1 MIRVTTIANAQAAKN
16 YFSSPDY
23 YLEGQE
29 EPALWHGKGAELLGL
44 KGSVDYPDFEKL
56 CDNINPQ
63 TNQQLTAKHIANRRV
78 GYDWTYSVPKSV
90 SLAYIAGDTRIADE
104 FRAAVSDTM
113 SEVEREMQTRVRK
126 GGAFENRTTGNLI
139 WTDFLHKTSRPIKGV
154 PDPQLHVHA
163 VVLNA
168 TYDHEEHQWKAG
180 EFGALK
186 ANAPYFQAVFRARLA
201 NRLQALGYE
210 ITKTKDDF
218 EITGISKETIKKF
231 SRRTNLI
238 EKIADK
244 LQKNLEEINP
254 NLKLSAEAKAKIGAG
269 SREAKSDAFTW
280 DQLKQ
285 VWTSQLKPE
294 ELEALKPGKPIKPE
308 LLNAASL
315 DWSLRHLLERNSV
328 VTEREL
334 VTTGLKHGLG
344 NVTPEGIYTEL
355 GKRKDLI
362 RRNIDGRQ
370 MVSTQGV
377 LNEEKRIIAFAQKG
391 RGRFRPL
398 QPIAREGR
406 VDRGPVSPDGP
417 TQAWTDDAAIKSN
430 IATLSPT
437 QSSISESSRTVIND
451 NQNAKKGSND
461 PDREYPLQNLSVTQ
475 QAAVRHAWSSRDRL
489 ILIRG
494 AAGTGKTTMTKAL
507 LEGVNVPWVILAPSA
522 EASRGVLRR
531 EGFTEAETLAKFL
544 LDSETQEK
552 ARNGLIVLDEASLA
566 GAHDMARLI
575 ESADKLNARVILL
588 GDRRQHKSVARGDV
602 LALLEDRASLPVAEV
617 SEIRRQSGEYREAVK
632 LASKGNVAQAL
643 KKLDALGWIKEN
655 HFPGVENM
663 VADDYLAAIEE
674 GKSVLVVSPTN
685 AEKER
690 VTDAI
695 RNKLKQEGKLDGEEQ
710 RIETL
715 QAENLSQAQ
724 AGDAETLRSL
734 AGETTQFVRN
744 NKIARAGQRVVIT
757 EENAAVLAKEFAEHA
772 KRNPNENL
780 FVVYKPQE
788 LSLAKGDLLRVTSGI
803 KDTEGKRIDS
813 GAMLTYLG
821 MEKGKLSVET
831 TSGTKRL
838 LNTDVRHLQH
848 GYAVTSFGGQ
858 GKTVDR
864 VLIHAPTASFGA
876 VDKST
881 GYVSISR
888 GREKAI
894 IYTDDKNYLMD
905 AVERERPRLLASE
918 LVRRPTRG
926 IRSRL
931 KRHVAF
937 LRDLGNEIGRR
948 VHEIGRHRER
958 ELVHDRA

>member
-1 MIRVTTIANAQAAKN
+1 M
-16 YFSSPDY
+16 DY

-44 KGSVDYPDFEKL
+44 KGPVDYPDFEKL

-63 TNQQLTAKHIANRRV
+63 TGKQLTAKHIANRRV
-78 GYDWTYSVPKSV
+78 GYDFTYSVPKSV

-104 FRAAVSDTM
+104 FRAAVAETM
-113 SEVEREMQTRVRK
+113 SEIEREMQTRVRK

-139 WTDFLHKTSRPIKGV
+139 FVDFLHKTSRPIKGV

-218 EITGISKETIKKF
+218 EITGISKDTIKKF

-254 NLKLSAEAKAKIGAG
+254 ALKLSPEAKAKIGAG
-269 SREAKSDAFTW
+269 SREPKSDAFTW

-294 ELEALKPGKPIKPE
+294 ELKALKPGKPIKPE

-315 DWSLRHLLERNSV
+315 DWSLRHLLERSSV

-334 VTTGLKHGLG
+334 VMTALKHGLG

-377 LNEEKRIIAFAQKG
+377 LNEEKEIVRFAQKG

-398 QPIAREGR
+398 
-406 VDRGPVSPDGP
+406 SPSGAVEKDL
-417 TQAWTDDAAIKSN
+417 
-430 IATLSPT
+430 ATLSPT
-437 QSSISESSRTVIND
+437 QSS
-451 NQNAKKGSND
+451 
-461 PDREYPLQNLSVTQ
+461 
-475 QAAVRHAWSSRDRL
+475 AVKHAWSSRDRL

-494 AAGTGKTTMTKAL
+494 AAGTGKTHMTNAL
-507 LEGVNVPWVILAPSA
+507 LEGVSVPWVILAPSA
-522 EASRGVLRR
+522 EASRGVLRK
-531 EGFTEAETLAKFL
+531 EGFTKADTLQKFL
-544 LDSETQEK
+544 LDQELQDAAK
-552 ARNGLIVLDEASLA
+552 NGLIVLDEASLV

-575 ESADKLNARVILL
+575 ESADKLNARIILL

-617 SEIRRQSGEYREAVK
+617 SEIRRQSGEYKDAVK
-632 LASKGNVAQAL
+632 LASQGNVAQAI
-643 KKLDALGWIKEN
+643 KKLDKLGWVKEVSN
-655 HFPGVENM
+655 QHGDLAKD
-663 VADDYLAAIEE
+663 VADEYVASLNA

-695 RNKLKQEGKLDGEEQ
+695 RTKLKQEGKLNGEEQ
-710 RIETL
+710 GIETL
-715 QAENLSQAQ
+715 QAENLTQAQ

-772 KRNPNENL
+772 KRNGENL

-821 MEKGKLSVET
+821 MDKGQLQVQT
-831 TSGTKRL
+831 ASGTKRL
-838 LNTDVRHLQH
+838 LTADTAHLTH
-848 GYAVTSFGGQ
+848 GYATTSHSSQ

-864 VLIHAPTASFGA
+864 ILIHAPTASFGA

-881 GYVSISR
+881 GYVAISR
-888 GREKAI
+888 GKEKAT
-894 IYTDDKNYLMD
+894 IYTDDRQALME

-918 LVRRPTRG
+918 LVRRPRHRIRDRLKKHVRFLRELGNTIGRG
-926 IRSRL
+926 MNELTRSR
-931 KRHVAF
+931 
-937 LRDLGNEIGRR
+937 D
-948 VHEIGRHRER
+948 R
-958 ELVHDRA
+958 ELVHDRG

>member
-1 MIRVTTIANAQAAKN
+1 MIRVTTIANSEAAKS
-16 YFSSPDY
+16 YFRSQDY

-63 TNQQLTAKHIANRRV
+63 TNQQLTAKTIANRRV
-78 GYDWTYSVPKSV
+78 GYDWTFSPSKSV

-104 FRAAVSDTM
+104 FRAAVSETM
-113 SEVEREMQTRVRK
+113 GEVEREMQTRVRK
-126 GGAFENRTTGNLI
+126 DYAYENRTTGNLI
-139 WTDFLHKTSRPIKGV
+139 WTDFFHKTSRPIKGV

-168 TYDHEEHQWKAG
+168 TYDAVEGQWKAG

-186 ANAPYFQAVFRARLA
+186 ANTPYFQAVFRARLA
-201 NRLQALGYE
+201 NRLQALGYQL
-210 ITKTKDDF
+210 TKTKDDF
-218 EITGISKETIKKF
+218 EITGISKDTIKKF

-244 LQKNLEEINP
+244 LQKNLDARAELGEIAP
-254 NLKLSAEAKAKIGAG
+254 GSKLTPEAKAKIGAG
-269 SREAKSDAFTW
+269 SREPKSDAFTW

-285 VWTSQLKPE
+285 VWTSQLKPD
-294 ELEALKPGKPIKPE
+294 ELKALQPGKPITPE
-308 LLNAASL
+308 LQNAASL

-334 VTTGLKHGLG
+334 VTTALKHGLG
-344 NVTPEGIYTEL
+344 NVTPEGIYSEL

-377 LNEEKRIIAFAQKG
+377 LNEEKEIVRFAQKS

-398 QPIAREGR
+398 QPNEGR
-406 VDRGPVSPDGP
+406 DKLAGRPADHEPASVATPPASSDRATTSASG
-417 TQAWTDDAAIKSN
+417 QASLN
-430 IATLSPT
+430 SLSPT
-437 QSSISESSRTVIND
+437 Q
-451 NQNAKKGSND
+451 A
-461 PDREYPLQNLSVTQ
+461 
-475 QAAVRHAWSSRDRL
+475 AAVKHAWSSRDRL

-531 EGFTEAETLAKFL
+531 EGFQEAETLAKFL
-544 LDSETQEK
+544 LDNETQEK

-575 ESADKLNARVILL
+575 ESADKLNARIILL

-617 SEIRRQSGEYREAVK
+617 SEIRRQSGEYKDAVK
-632 LASKGNVAQAL
+632 LASQGNVAQAI
-643 KKLDALGWIKEN
+643 KKLDKLGWVKEVSN
-655 HFPGVENM
+655 QYGDLAKD
-663 VADDYLAAIEE
+663 VADDYVESLNA

-685 AEKER
+685 AEKEK
-690 VTDAI
+690 VTEAI
-695 RNKLKQEGKLDGEEQ
+695 RNRLKQEGKLDGEEQ
-710 RIETL
+710 TVKTL
-715 QAENLSQAQ
+715 ENQNLTLAEKEDPA
-724 AGDAETLRSL
+724 TLRSFEG
-734 AGETTQFVRN
+734 AEAQFVRHG
-744 NKIARAGQRVVIT
+744 IARAGDRVTIT
-757 EENAAVLAKEFAEHA
+757 EENAAELAKQGS
-772 KRNPNENL
+772 R
-780 FVVYKPQE
+780 FVVYRPKE
-788 LSLAKGDLLRVTSGI
+788 INLAKGDQLRVTAGI
-803 KDTEGKRIDS
+803 KDANGNRIDN
-813 GAMLTYLG
+813 GAMLTFLG
-821 MEKGKLSVET
+821 MDKGKLSVET
-831 TSGTKRL
+831 ASGTKRL
-838 LNTDVRHLQH
+838 LNPDVAHLAY
-848 GYAVTSFGGQ
+848 GYATTSHSAQ
-858 GKTVDR
+858 GRTVQR

-881 GYVSISR
+881 GYVAISR
-888 GREKAI
+888 GKEKATI
-894 IYTDDKNYLMD
+894 FTDDREALMD

-926 IRSRL
+926 IRQRL

-937 LRDLGNEIGRR
+937 LRDMGNELGHRVREAVRGRD
-948 VHEIGRHRER
+948 R
-958 ELVHDRA
+958 ELVHDRG